1 MPSNGPRMR
10 VTLLGTGTS
19 VGVPI
24 IGCACR
30 VCRSSDPRDRR
41 TRCACHIDVDGLSLI
56 IDTGPDFRRQA
67 LREAINRVDA
77 VLYTHHHA
85 DHVVGIDDLR
95 PYFFENTTPIP
106 CFARSSTAAVLRRM
120 FPYIFES
127 DGSYQLAPKLELR
140 EVEASFEVVSRYEPR
155 PPVRATPIDVF
166 HGEMPLYG
174 YRLGRFAY
182 ITDTN
187 RIPESSFAQLDGL
200 DVLVLDALRRTT
212 HPTHF
217 TIDEAV
223 AVARRIGARQTYLI
237 HMTHSVLHAEEDAL
251 LPDGIALGYDGL
263 SFNVD

>member
-1 MPSNGPRMR
+1 MR

-24 IGCACR
+24 IGCSCR
-30 VCRSSDPRDRR
+30 VCRSTDARDHR
-41 TRCACHIDVDGLSLI
+41 TRCACHIDIDGLHLI

-77 VLYTHHHA
+77 VLFTHHHA
-85 DHVVGIDDLR
+85 DHIVGLDDLR
-95 PYFFENTTPIP
+95 PYFFENTHPMP
-106 CFARSSTAAVLRRM
+106 CFARSNTAAVLRRM
-120 FPYIFES
+120 FPYIFEN
-127 DGSYQLAPKLELR
+127 DGSYLLAPKLELR
-140 EVEASFEVVSRYEPR
+140 EVEAPFEVASRYEPR
-155 PPVRATPIDVF
+155 PPVPVAPIEVF
-166 HGEMPLYG
+166 HGKMPLYG

-182 ITDTN
+182 LTDTSH
-187 RIPESSFAQLDGL
+187 IPEPSYAQLDGL

-217 TIDEAV
+217 SIEEAV
-223 AVARRIGARQTYLI
+223 AAARRIGARQTYLI

-263 SFNVD
+263 SFEVSA